1 MNARAHTMA
10 VDPGVPARRPTDR
23 RDDDGRRIWEHR
35 ADETVYVVR
44 CVECDTVV
52 GDIYDYLKDRHLRLW
67 WRPGNQTI
75 LIGGALYVDSSEYEP
90 ITRDGQ
96 IRDLIPTLRE
106 CHQVQ
111 MDALCTPMP
120 RRRPAR
126 SARDAQDRVET
137 CQRSAQS

>member
-1 MNARAHTMA
+1 MSAGVHTMA
-10 VDPGVPARRPTDR
+10 VDAGVPARRPTDR
-23 RDDDGRRIWEHR
+23 RDDDGRRIWEHL

-52 GDIYDYLKDRHLRLW
+52 GDISDYLKDRHLRLW
-67 WRPGNQTI
+67 WRPGNQII
-75 LIGGALYVDSSEYEP
+75 LIGGALYVDSSAYEP

-111 MDALCTPMP
+111 MDALHTPMP
-120 RRRPAR
+120 RRRRPAA
-126 SARDAQDRVET
+126 ARA
-137 CQRSAQS
+137 